1 MKEVNSEKGLR
12 DSDMRKS
19 PFVFSLYIGNEEKG
33 IYHVQIPREIYKEE
47 RAVSFFHA
55 ISNR

>member
-1 MKEVNSEKGLR
+1 MEEVDYGKDVR

-19 PFVFSLYIGNEEKG
+19 LSVFSLYIGDEEEG
-33 IYHVQIPREIYKEE
+33 IQRVQIPREIHREE
-47 RAVSFFHA
+47 CAVSFLHA